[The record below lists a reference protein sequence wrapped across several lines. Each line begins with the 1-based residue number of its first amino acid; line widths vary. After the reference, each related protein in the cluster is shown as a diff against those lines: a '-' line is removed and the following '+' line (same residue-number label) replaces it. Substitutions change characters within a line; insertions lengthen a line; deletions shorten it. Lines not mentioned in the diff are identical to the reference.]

1 MAKRDKEWKEEQ
13 ERINFVMKELEQKQ
27 THLEASSGGL
37 KQDIVG
43 LRKTFWDDV
52 TVNMDDAHEAA
63 ETFSSIKQQAEML
76 SERERTHRLQYR
88 QLQKIQKL
96 KTSPYFGRVDFTE
109 KGESSSERIYIGL
122 TSLMDENNEQFLIY
136 DWRAPISSLYYQYS
150 PGKARYEVPEETIEG
165 DITLKRQFIIKNGT
179 LKAMFNTDMTIGDEM
194 LQEVLS
200 GHSGQH
206 MKNIVSTIQK
216 EQNEIIRDEKS
227 KYLIVQG
234 AAGSGKTSAALQRAA
249 YLLYR
254 GRGVLDARQIVL
266 FSPNIL
272 FNSYVSAVLPELGE
286 ENMEQATF
294 QEYIIRRLG
303 RKFDCESPYEQLEYC
318 LTEQN
323 QDALSVRL
331 AAIAY
336 KASSAFQA
344 MIDRYAGSLSG
355 SGLMCKQISFRGDI
369 LISKERIEDY
379 FYSLDQQLPIPNRA
393 ELTAEWLLAEIS
405 ALEKKERKKEWV
417 LQESELLDKED
428 YAEVYQTLKK
438 QAADDEPVFDDHQRE
453 QRLLGAIIVGKAFKP
468 IKQAVRRLG
477 FLDIKRMYLRLFSDW
492 GADEKPDH
500 WESIG
505 ALTRNAFAERSLPY
519 EDAAP
524 YLYLQDLLEGKRKN
538 TQMKHVFIDEA
549 QDYSPFQLTY
559 IQSIF
564 PAAKMTVLGDVSQSI
579 YAHTITG
586 PSSLAGCFRNGAEK
600 YVSLKRTYRSTR
612 QIVEFTKALLA
623 DGDDIEPFNRNG
635 EKPRVLR
642 TDTENARQ
650 EQLADTIRELRQK
663 GWETVAVI
671 CKTAAEAKK
680 VFQAVSAGSGVRLIN
695 KENQPFQKGVCVIP
709 VYLAKGIEFDAV
721 IAADAS
727 AAQYKSE
734 HDRKLLYTAC
744 TRAMHHLTVLSP
756 GEPSP
761 FIKEV
766 PAGLF
771 V

>member
-1 MAKRDKEWKEEQ
+1 MAKRDEEWKEEQ
-13 ERINFVMKELEQKQ
+13 ERINFVMKELDQKQ
-27 THLEASSGGL
+27 TRLEASSGGL

-52 TVNMDDAHEAA
+52 TVNLDDAHEAA

-96 KTSPYFGRVDFTE
+96 KASPYFGRVDFTE
-109 KGESSSERIYIGL
+109 KGESIAEQIYIGL
-122 TSLMDENNEQFLIY
+122 TSLMDENNEHFLIY

-200 GHSGQH
+200 GHSGQQ

-294 QEYIIRRLG
+294 QEYIARRLG
-303 RKFDCESPYEQLEYC
+303 RKFECESPYEQLEYC

-323 QDALSVRL
+323 QEALSVRL
-331 AAIAY
+331 EAIAY
-336 KASSAFQA
+336 KASPAFQA
-344 MIDRYAGSLSG
+344 MIDRYAGSLSV
-355 SGLMCKQISFRGDI
+355 SGLICKQISFRGDI
-369 LISKERIEDY
+369 LISKERIEAY
-379 FYSLDQQLPIPNRA
+379 FYSLDKQLPIPNRA
-393 ELTAEWLLAEIS
+393 ELTAEWLLTEIS

-428 YAEVYQTLKK
+428 YAEVYQKLKK

-453 QRLLGAIIVGKAFKP
+453 QSLLGAIIVRKAFKP
-468 IKQAVRRLG
+468 IKQAVRQLG

-500 WESIG
+500 WQSIG
-505 ALTRNAFAERSLPY
+505 ALTRSAFAERSLPY

-524 YLYLQDLLEGKRKN
+524 YLYLQDLIEGKRIN

-549 QDYSPFQLTY
+549 QDYSSFQLTY

-586 PSSLAGCFRNGAEK
+586 PSLAGCFRNGAEK
-600 YVSLKRTYRSTR
+600 DVSLKRTYRSTR

-642 TDTENARQ
+642 ADTEKERR
-650 EQLADTIRELRQK
+650 EQLTQTIRELRQK
-663 GWETVAVI
+663 GRETIAVI

-680 VFQAVSAGSGVRLIN
+680 VFQTVSAGSGVRLIN

-721 IAADAS
+721 IVADAS
-727 AAQYKSE
+727 ADQYKSG

-756 GEPSP
+756 GELSP
-761 FIKEV
+761 FINEV